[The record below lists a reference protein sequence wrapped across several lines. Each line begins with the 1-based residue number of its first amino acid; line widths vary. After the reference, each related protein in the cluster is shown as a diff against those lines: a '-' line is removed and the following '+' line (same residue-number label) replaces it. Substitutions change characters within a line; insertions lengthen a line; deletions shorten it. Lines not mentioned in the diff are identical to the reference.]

1 MGIRLNVPEKII
13 QKCEDEWWKIR
24 DENKIRELEEIV
36 STEEN
41 FHAWCDKQEEVLYP
55 NKDLICVYA
64 FILKKVNEKNYLIP
78 WNFASRLKIGEFL
91 EAIYNKGFTYCM
103 RGLYS
108 SNSDGRY
115 LRNFGFGCW

>member
-1 MGIRLNVPEKII
+1 M
-13 QKCEDEWWKIR
+13 
-24 DENKIRELEEIV
+24 EEIV

-41 FHAWCDKQEEVLYP
+41 FHAWCDKQEFFD
-55 NKDLICVYA
+55 NSGRNFFFSAKTYA
-64 FILKKVNEKNYLIP
+64 YILKKVNEKNYLIP